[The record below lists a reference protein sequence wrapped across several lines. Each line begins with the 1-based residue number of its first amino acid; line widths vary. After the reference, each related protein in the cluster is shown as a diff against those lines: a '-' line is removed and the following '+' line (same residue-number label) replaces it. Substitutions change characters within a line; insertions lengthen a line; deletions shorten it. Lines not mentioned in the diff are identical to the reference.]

1 MGLGGIF
8 RCLAQPLHENPIGP
22 SVGGWLQSNVSLS
35 TSFVFGAFCLLLA
48 PSLLLT
54 FFGKQLLRPREVER

>member
-1 MGLGGIF
+1 MTPTPNLSES
-8 RCLAQPLHENPIGP
+8 PVDEVGP
-22 SVGGWLQSNVSLS
+22 TIGGWLQSNVSLS

-54 FFGKQLLRPREVER
+54 FFGKKLSNS